1 MCFEVGPVGLG
12 LLNCFSKETEV
23 LLLFVAGGID
33 PLYGKQVQFLPILI
47 GKILWNL

>member
-1 MCFEVGPVGLG
+1 MCFEVSPVGLG
-12 LLNCFSKETEV
+12 LLNCLKKLRFFYSS
-23 LLLFVAGGID
+23 LVAGGID